1 MSLHLLSP
9 SGSAA
14 AAPSRREFMCVPLAV
29 FQVLRTQDVDLYCL
43 PDGATTPTLYR
54 SSKIAITD
62 EDIASLKD
70 RGHRALYVATA
81 EYDALDRNLK
91 AALDDILDDESLGV
105 EARMAVL
112 QTAVAVEVDVAFHMI
127 KCDRAVDVAHRVA
140 GQIAKLLDGDS
151 LVPRKL
157 FHMVQHDF
165 YTFTH
170 VTNVASFAT
179 LLADQL
185 GMSTPDN
192 REKITVGALLHDIG
206 KRFIPTSVLCKRGK
220 PTEDEWNLIKA
231 HPQRG
236 YEDLCDRTD
245 LDVGQL
251 MMVYSHH
258 ERLDGGGYPVGLVE
272 EDIHPWAKMLAVVD
286 VFDALTSAR
295 PYRLPMKI
303 ADALEYLERH
313 AGEQFDREMVR
324 CWASAMRQ
332 Q

>member
-1 MSLHLLSP
+1 MAAQISTAT
-9 SGSAA
+9 GSAHS
-14 AAPSRREFMCVPLAV
+14 PPRREFMCVPLAV
-29 FQVLRTQDVDLYCL
+29 FQVLREQEVDLYCM
-43 PDGATTPTLYR
+43 PEGAATPTLYR
-54 SSKIAITD
+54 SSKIPITD
-62 EDIASLKD
+62 EDIATLRD
-70 RGHRALYVATA
+70 RGHRALYVATP
-81 EYDALDRNLK
+81 EYDALDRRLR
-91 AALDDILDDESLGV
+91 AALDGILADQSLSVES
-105 EARMAVL
+105 RMAVL

-127 KCDRAVDVAHRVA
+127 KSDRAVDLAHRMA
-140 GQIAKLLDGDS
+140 GQITRLLDSDS
-151 LVPRKL
+151 VVPKKL

-185 GMSTPDN
+185 GVATTEN

-220 PTEDEWNLIKA
+220 PTDKEWALIRS

-236 YEDLCDRTD
+236 YEELCERSD
-245 LDVGQL
+245 LDFGQL

-258 ERLDGGGYPVGLVE
+258 ERLDGGGYPVGLE
-272 EDIHPWAKMLAVVD
+272 DDDIHPWAKLLAIVD

-295 PYRLPMKI
+295 PYRQPIKL
-303 ADALEYLERH
+303 ADALEHLERH
-313 AGEQFDREMVR
+313 AGSHFDAEMVR

-332 Q
+332 N

>member
-1 MSLHLLSP
+1 
-9 SGSAA
+9 
-14 AAPSRREFMCVPLAV
+14 MCVPLAV
-29 FQVLRTQDVDLYCL
+29 FQVLRTRDVDLYCL
-43 PDGATTPTLYR
+43 PEGAATPILYR
-54 SSKIAITD
+54 SSQIAISD
-62 EDIASLKD
+62 EDIATLRQ

-81 EYDALDRNLK
+81 EYDVLDQQLK
-91 AALDDILDDESLGV
+91 AALDGILADESLAV
-105 EARMAVL
+105 ESRMAVL
-112 QTAVAVEVDVAFHMI
+112 QTAAAIEVDVAFHMI

-140 GQIAKLLDGDS
+140 GQIARLLDGNS
-151 LVPRKL
+151 LAPRKL
-157 FHMVQHDF
+157 FHLVQHDF
-165 YTFTH
+165 YTFIH

-185 GMSTPDN
+185 GVSTPEN

-206 KRFIPTSVLCKRGK
+206 KRFIPANVLCKRGK
-220 PTEDEWNLIKA
+220 PTDDEWHLIQA

-236 YEDLCDRTD
+236 YEDLSDRTD
-245 LDVGQL
+245 LELGQL

-258 ERLDGGGYPVGLVE
+258 ERLDGGGYPVGLVDKE
-272 EDIHPWAKMLAVVD
+272 IHPWAKLLAVVD

-295 PYRLPMKI
+295 PYRSPMKV
-303 ADALEYLERH
+303 AEALEFLERH